1 MARERRS
8 RMAEEREHEREQGR
22 QFSEMVRQSYEASRF
37 RAGIEWLEG
46 TAGEEKPNDR
56 GAK

>member
-22 QFSEMVRQSYEASRF
+22 QFSEMVRQSYE
-37 RAGIEWLEG
+37 WLEG

>member
-1 MARERRS
+1 
-8 RMAEEREHEREQGR
+8 MAEEREHEREQGR